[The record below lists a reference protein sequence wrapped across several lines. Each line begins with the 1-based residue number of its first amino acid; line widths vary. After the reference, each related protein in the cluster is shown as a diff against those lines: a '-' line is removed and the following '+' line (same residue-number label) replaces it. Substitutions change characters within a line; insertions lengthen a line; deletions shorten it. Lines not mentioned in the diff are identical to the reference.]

1 MGQGKDGSGKLTLAQ
16 EIVKGSQFV
25 STHFF
30 SRPKKA
36 LFSKG
41 FRNGMKL
48 IQ

>member
-30 SRPKKA
+30 PDQRKLYFPKA
-36 LFSKG
+36 SEMG
-41 FRNGMKL
+41 
-48 IQ
+48 